1 MTHMVTK
8 VFTRQKQMCLWFVL
22 TSALSLSCEHKVKF
36 SCLVLSHINMSA
48 ESQHVS
54 GFSMKYVRRAED
66 DRRREV
72 EMFDAGDQTT
82 DESRSEKKPRA
93 VRRSCSTLAL
103 SVLYLLILSGITTR
117 YVLVTLEKDELQ
129 NRYDELKDTFN
140 ALRESLCP
148 RRWIRSGCSCYFQ
161 SSEEKSWFQGR
172 VDCHTRGAQL
182 VVINSPEEQEFVS
195 KLSLN
200 RGSWIGLRAQ
210 STLSGATWKWVDGSS
225 LTQTF
230 VATDG
235 LKEPIRSS
243 VVFCDPRGT
252 WTQSDENFK
261 TTWICE
267 KPISFCC

>member
-1 MTHMVTK
+1 
-8 VFTRQKQMCLWFVL
+8 
-22 TSALSLSCEHKVKF
+22 
-36 SCLVLSHINMSA
+36 MSA

-93 VRRSCSTLAL
+93 ARRSCSTLAL

-140 ALRESLCP
+140 ALRANVSELESSYQTLSKSHSQSQKLVKRLRETSPESLCP